1 MYWKCR
7 REGQES
13 RSWMEIGRGEEE
25 RSMESEWVEGRRCA
39 WESIGWG
46 WNGGKEDNREE
57 SGGMMEEEGSW
68 KWWEMEGEESEN
80 MSM

>member
-1 MYWKCR
+1 
-7 REGQES
+7 
-13 RSWMEIGRGEEE
+13 
-25 RSMESEWVEGRRCA
+25 MESERVEGRRCA
-39 WESIGWG
+39 WEGIGWG

-57 SGGMMEEEGSW
+57 SGGRMEEEGSW